1 MEETQRTGD
10 IAPALSARL
19 TPADDGYHELV
30 QRLFLKSES
39 LTQDKR
45 QLESQAQLKSHLIA
59 NISHELRGP
68 AASIVSYGSLLT
80 EGVMGPLTPQ
90 QRESLQQI
98 TASGQALLQTLSDLI
113 VWSQLTSN
121 ELQIFPR
128 PVSLSDVANEVLKTM
143 QASFEARQLSVT
155 VQLALPMPE
164 VHVDPERIHQ
174 ILFNLLDNACKFTPT
189 GGNLELSIRKQGP
202 HVVLEVSDDGFG
214 IPPEHHAHIFDA
226 AYQIHDQRTKLTGG
240 TGLGLAIVKQL
251 TELHGGT
258 VDLESAPGRGSR
270 FRVRLPILRPAQA

>member
-45 QLESQAQLKSHLIA
+45 QLESQHQLKSHLIA

-68 AASIVSYGSLLT
+68 AASIVSYGSLLA
-80 EGVMGPLTPQ
+80 EGTMGPLTAL

-98 TASGQALLQTLSDLI
+98 TASGHALLQTLSDLT
-113 VWSQLTSN
+113 VWSQLASN
-121 ELQIFPR
+121 ELQIFQR
-128 PVSLSDVANEVLKTM
+128 SVSLSDIANEVLKTM
-143 QASFEARQLSVT
+143 QAQFEAKQHSVT
-155 VQLALPMPE
+155 VQLELPLPD

-189 GGNLELSIRKQGP
+189 GGNLGLSIRKEGTRI
-202 HVVLEVSDDGFG
+202 VLEVSDDGLG
-214 IPPEHHAHIFDA
+214 IAPEHQASIFDA

-240 TGLGLAIVKQL
+240 TGLGLSIVKQL

-258 VDLESAPGRGSR
+258 LELESAPGNGSC
-270 FRVRLPILRPAQA
+270 FSVSLPL